1 MYAKKWKCDK
11 ESSRE
16 DFVNICPFCSY
27 YDTCVFIGV
36 CRHQISEY
44 NYKKRSKEN
53 EV

>member
-1 MYAKKWKCDK
+1 MYIKKWKCDK

-16 DFVNICPFCSY
+16 NFVNTCPFCSY

-36 CRHQISEY
+36 CKHQISEY